1 MVLVNYVVFK
11 ESRVD
16 RIFRIAEIYV
26 NYIRNEIVN
35 FHVENSV
42 VLKNNSVYISSKN
55 VIFLSFHLV

>member
-35 FHVENSV
+35 FHVENLV

>member
-35 FHVENSV
+35 FHVENLV
-42 VLKNNSVYISSKN
+42 VLKNNSVYISSRN
-55 VIFLSFHLV
+55 VIFLSFRPV